1 MYDDF
6 KVKKNIHSNCLI
18 EIKYEQV
25 NIIINERK
33 KINRQY
39 KIIHLEILLKVQY
52 RYRDTIISPEYRS
65 CGYIYSHIVNLITIQ
80 TIYSK

>member
-39 KIIHLEILLKVQY
+39 KIIHLEIL
-52 RYRDTIISPEYRS
+52 
-65 CGYIYSHIVNLITIQ
+65 
-80 TIYSK
+80 

>member
-52 RYRDTIISPEYRS
+52 RYTEIQLYHRNIVHVGIST
-65 CGYIYSHIVNLITIQ
+65 LT
-80 TIYSK
+80 

>member
-39 KIIHLEILLKVQY
+39 KISSIQVQRYNYITGISFMWVYLL
-52 RYRDTIISPEYRS
+52 
-65 CGYIYSHIVNLITIQ
+65 SH
-80 TIYSK
+80 SKSDNNPNYL

>member
-1 MYDDF
+1 MDF
-6 KVKKNIHSNCLI
+6 FKDIPKLTKVILYSNRFTDELLCTMISKKVKKNIHSNCLI

-39 KIIHLEILLKVQY
+39 KIIHLEIL
-52 RYRDTIISPEYRS
+52 
-65 CGYIYSHIVNLITIQ
+65 
-80 TIYSK
+80 